1 MCSALPKAN
10 VCGQLWPII
19 LSKCYCQLTH
29 FQLENSGD
37 PPDFTNYYQDG
48 DGGGLSYWNCVYF
61 LMVTMSTV
69 GKYILLHVWN
79 LIDKIFKKILDLH
92 NGQNKRLA
100 IVWSLHNKLK
110 YFCNNWGWLFWSI
123 MSSRNYYSKGHWIHH
138 WIINFQSSCTKK
150 YWCKMLSGYGD
161 VSCQTVLG
169 KMFLVLFLLV
179 GLVCC

>member
-1 MCSALPKAN
+1 MRTIKP
-10 VCGQLWPII
+10 
-19 LSKCYCQLTH
+19 

-69 GKYILLHVWN
+69 GNSNIKSQVNSLS
-79 LIDKIFKKILDLH
+79 LINDTSFTGE
-92 NGQNKRLA
+92 NF
-100 IVWSLHNKLK
+100 
-110 YFCNNWGWLFWSI
+110 YCNMF
-123 MSSRNYYSKGHWIHH
+123 
-138 WIINFQSSCTKK
+138 
-150 YWCKMLSGYGD
+150 SGYGD

-179 GLVCC
+179 GLVGC